1 MDAVQDLSARA
12 AAYMIVIQQL
22 CVDHPE
28 FFLQEMGTFSLL
40 KHRVQADAL
49 LQEKTHKNDKFK
61 ERALELIWINNT
73 RVGEGNN
80 TKGEEVAK
88 MLSHRLTKLLSL
100 VSEWRGLYEAV
111 RNDEL
116 LTSRWTEKDFGKDA
130 IEEVKQSDDIENIP
144 LPSPNQW
151 RDYFC
156 SILYKCPEQRTFLAE
171 AMGYMPSQIIL
182 AVVEVSPDPVQ
193 QQIFQQWKVDDLE
206 LAILVNDTKSNVN
219 RLDQSKVELA
229 ERYLKNQLKLCG
241 KDNAK
246 NALPFELVF
255 KRELFE
261 IGSNRK
267 VRAEELLLI
276 KHNQPGNDDTTREE
290 QYSGILSDEST
301 DPDPMLTGKKM
312 QLNALAFS
320 GGGIRSATFN
330 LGVLQAL
337 AKVQHLSKFDYIST
351 VSGGGYIGSW
361 LVAWIKREG
370 SMLKVCNRLN
380 RDKSGD
386 PMAEEV
392 RPVRWLRM
400 YSNYLTPT
408 TGIMSVDSWTV
419 GMTLLRNMLLNQL
432 IIFLLFMTTL
442 VGGKFVFNL
451 WVQYLTKIS
460 DGVVFYMSSGLII
473 AASVLAGAGMQFYH
487 TKSPANTAGTP
498 GGASKRKNFSLYLLL
513 MGYAMAI
520 IVSAWLSDNLFPD
533 SNELVLKAGYD
544 KFWRSAAIA
553 FVGLLTVALLGRY
566 DKCIPDFSFRKKLF
580 ARIEKYFGI
589 LLIIIFS
596 AVATII
602 GAIAL
607 VFAWKLVAML
617 RQSCSF
623 YAEDHSFYNYPSAL
637 TFIFGPPLILEVISI
652 AIVMR
657 MALLGIYFPDERR
670 EWWGRI
676 GGHVHRIAFIWILV
690 VGAALVG
697 GAVVNDILPD
707 DAGNQLITA
716 AGGWAVIIIGA
727 VKAAFSPKSES
738 DQKPGPLSSVLGFL
752 AKTGPYLFAL
762 GLLFFLPVLLN
773 NILENFFSQRQNDI
787 FLLFRITLILAATT
801 MLLAWRI
808 GVNEFSM
815 HHFYKNRLVRA
826 YLGGTRS
833 RVERKE
839 SSSPFTGF
847 DSMDDLPLSTLVH
860 KEKYYGPYPI
870 LNTALNASKVADLD
884 RQDRK
889 AESFIFSPL
898 YCGFDFS
905 PTRPSANEA
914 KDSFDYGYRPTAYY
928 AYPPKGPHLGS
939 AMSISGAAANPNM
952 GYHSSPPTA
961 FLLTAFNVRLGWWIG
976 NPRKKSWTNADPEF
990 GLPYLISNLI
1000 GKSNTSD
1007 NYISLSD
1014 GGHFDN
1020 TGLYEMIRRRI
1031 SFIVLGDAE
1040 QDDKFTCEALANTI
1054 RRCWIDFG
1062 VEIDIDVSAI
1072 TDRKDGFSKSSFAI
1086 GKIIYPGN
1094 KPWFGVLIYLKS
1106 SVCKNQAVDIREY
1119 ALKNPGFPHQT
1130 TGDQFFDEAQF
1141 ESYRKLGY
1149 NIAMEAMA
1157 DPVISSIFS
1166 KI

>member
-1 MDAVQDLSARA
+1 MDAVQDLAARA
-12 AAYMIVIQQL
+12 AAYMVVIQQL

-28 FFLQEMGTFSLL
+28 FFLQETDTFSLL
-40 KHRVQADAL
+40 KYRFQAEVL
-49 LQEKTHKNDKFK
+49 LKEKAHKNDKFK

-88 MLSHRLTKLLSL
+88 MLSRRLTLVLRL
-100 VSEWRGLYEAV
+100 VSGWRGLYEAT
-111 RNDEL
+111 RNEEL
-116 LTSRWTEKDFGKDA
+116 LASRWTEKDFNKDA
-130 IEEVKQSDDIENIP
+130 IEEVKRSEDIEDIP

-156 SILYKCPEQRTFLAE
+156 SILYKYPEQRTMLAE

-182 AVVEVSPDPVQ
+182 AVLEVSPDPIQ
-193 QQIFQQWKVDDLE
+193 QQIFQQWKVNDSE
-206 LAILVNDTKSNVN
+206 LAILVNDTKSIVN
-219 RLDQSKVELA
+219 RLDQSKAELA

-246 NALPFELVF
+246 NALPFELIF

-267 VRAEELLLI
+267 VRAEELMLI
-276 KHNQPGNDDTTREE
+276 KHNQPGNDNTTQQE
-290 QYSGILSDEST
+290 QYPGILNDEGT
-301 DPDPMLTGKKM
+301 DPDPMIIVKKI

-337 AKVQHLSKFDYIST
+337 AKTQHLSKFDYIST

-442 VGGKFVFNL
+442 VGGKLVFNL
-451 WVQYLTKIS
+451 WVDYLTKIN
-460 DGVVFYMSSGLII
+460 DGVIFYMSSGLII
-473 AASVLAGAGMQFYH
+473 AASILAGAGMQFYH
-487 TKSPANTAGTP
+487 AKSPAGTAGTLR
-498 GGASKRKNFSLYLLL
+498 ATYKRKNSSFYLLL
-513 MGYAMAI
+513 MGYATAI
-520 IVSAWLSDNLFPD
+520 IVSAWLSGNKFPD
-533 SNELVLKAGYD
+533 SGVLAENGIILKL
-544 KFWRSAAIA
+544 WPSAVVA
-553 FVGLLTVALLGRY
+553 FFGLITVAVLGRY
-566 DKCIPDFSFRKKLF
+566 DKCIPDVSGDANLF
-580 ARIEKYFGI
+580 TRIEKYFGVP
-589 LLIIIFS
+589 LIIVFS
-596 AVATII
+596 ALATII
-602 GAIAL
+602 GAVAL
-607 VFAWKLVAML
+607 ILAWKLITSL
-617 RQSCSF
+617 GQSSSF
-623 YAEDHSFYNYPSAL
+623 YAGKHNDYNYPDAL

-690 VGAALVG
+690 VGSALVG
-697 GAVVNDILPD
+697 GAVVHDILPD
-707 DAGNQLITA
+707 DAGNKLITA
-716 AGGWAVIIIGA
+716 AGGWAIIIIGA

-773 NILENFFSQRQNDI
+773 NILEKFFPQRQNDI
-787 FLLFRITLILAATT
+787 CLLFWITLILAAIT

-833 RVERKE
+833 RVERKD

-847 DSMDDLPLSTLVH
+847 DSLDDLPLSTLVH

-952 GYHSSPPTA
+952 GFHSSPATA

-976 NPRKKSWTNADPEF
+976 NPRKKSWTSADPEF
-990 GLPYLISNLI
+990 GLPYLISNLA
-1000 GKSNTSD
+1000 GKSDTSD
-1007 NYISLSD
+1007 KYISLSD

-1040 QDDKFTCEALANTI
+1040 QDDKFTCEGLANTI

-1072 TDRKDGFSKSSFAI
+1072 TNRKNGFSKSSFAV

-1094 KPWFGVLIYLKS
+1094 KPWLGVLIYLKS

-1119 ALKNPGFPHQT
+1119 ALKNPSFPHQT

-1157 DPVISSIFS
+1157 DPVISSMFS